1 MTIFERSV
9 LTVDHPEIVQGM
21 TPQHRVRPLMPA
33 AMRGDYAA
41 TDPFLALMEDWF
53 PRGVFGK
60 HPHRGIETVTYVLEG
75 QIDHYDNQGNA
86 GTILPGDAQWMTAG
100 RGLIHNE
107 IPAEGVV
114 AHSLQLWVNLPAAD
128 KMTAPRY
135 QDLVGAVAPT
145 RREPGVEVRVFSG
158 ESGGVIAPTKN
169 YVPVTMIE
177 IRLDA
182 FAHLL
187 QDLPAD
193 FNAVIVVLDGEGI
206 AGADRKS
213 VVAGDVAWLTRSD
226 RDGPSTVA
234 IAAGKGPLRALL
246 YAGRPLGEPVVAGG
260 PFVMNTQAE
269 IEQAYADY
277 RAGRFGAP

>member
-9 LTVDHPEIVQGM
+9 LTVDHPETMRGM

-60 HPHRGIETVTYVLEG
+60 HPHRGIETVTYVLDG

-128 KMTAPRY
+128 KMTAPSY
-135 QDLVGAVAPT
+135 QDLVGAAAPK

-158 ESGGVIAPTKN
+158 ESGGVIAHTKN
-169 YVPVTMIE
+169 HVPVTMIE
-177 IRLDA
+177 IRLDPN
-182 FAHLL
+182 AHVV

-193 FNAVIVVLDGEGI
+193 FNAVIVVLDGEGV
-206 AGADRKS
+206 AGADGKS
-213 VVAGDVAWLTRSD
+213 IVAGDVAWLTR
-226 RDGPSTVA
+226 RDHTDPSTVT
-234 IAAGKGPLRALL
+234 IAAGKKPLRTLL
-246 YAGRPLGEPVVAGG
+246 YAGRPLRESVVADG
-260 PFVMNTQAE
+260 PFVMNTRAE

-277 RAGRFGAP
+277 RAGRFGPA